1 MIRNAQQ
8 LKAKILNLTH
18 GDSRKSQIYLRNFF
32 MERFL
37 ERISVSSFQ
46 DNFILKGGLLVTSLV
61 GLDLRATMDIDS
73 TVKGMPLNE
82 KETVEIIQSIIKEP
96 LSDQVNLILSRSSTI
111 KGELDY
117 PGLRFSIQGIFDGI
131 RQAIRIDLSTDEI
144 ITPGAVSYNYRLM
157 FEDRSIHLMTYN
169 LGTLIAEKFE
179 TMITRGAANTRMRDF
194 YDIFLFAWLDNFDHD
209 TLRSAITNTV
219 SKRSSKLQLEDY
231 RQIMQEVASSSLMEA
246 AWEGFKRQSYFVD
259 DLSWEE
265 VVRENILLADKVLAE

>member
-82 KETVEIIQSIIKEP
+82 NETVEIIQSIIKEP
-96 LSDQVNLILSRSSTI
+96 LSDQVNFILSRSSTI
-111 KGELDY
+111 KRELDY

-131 RQAIRIDLSTDEI
+131 RQAIRIDLSTDGI

-169 LGTLIAEKFE
+169 LETLIAEKFE
-179 TMITRGAANTRMRDF
+179 TMITRGAP
-194 YDIFLFAWLDNFDHD
+194 
-209 TLRSAITNTV
+209 TL
-219 SKRSSKLQLEDY
+219 E
-231 RQIMQEVASSSLMEA
+231 
-246 AWEGFKRQSYFVD
+246 
-259 DLSWEE
+259 
-265 VVRENILLADKVLAE
+265 